1 MALNI
6 ARNEP
11 FLGRNVS
18 QGTVVY
24 LALEEKRSEVKK
36 HFWAMGAIGS
46 EDIHIYTGGA
56 PADAIRQI
64 TSVVE
69 SLKPVLLIIDPLFR
83 LVKLKDG
90 NDYIQVTNALEPLLR
105 LARDSGTHVLCVH
118 HSPKGE
124 RNPEDCVL
132 GSQAIF
138 GSVDTLMI
146 MKRHENYRTL
156 QTIQRYGEDLEET
169 VLNYDKG
176 EGSVTIGNTRQ
187 EQDTNCMEE
196 LIIDFLSKQT
206 EPVTEKVIND
216 EVEGRTILKRKAL
229 RELIKQDE
237 IVRVGRGGKGDPYKY
252 SCSLE
257 SVCSELGNEFGN
269 NKKSEEN
276 HQEKNTCSH
285 VPDVCGEQ
293 EKKIIKTTVE
303 PAQML
308 EDSCSHFPLNR
319 KVVREQANDVEI
331 SGSDAV
337 VEQKNFDELC
347 EFFEQKKIESINSY

>member
-1 MALNI
+1 MTH
-6 ARNEP
+6 
-11 FLGRNVS
+11 S
-18 QGTVVY
+18 
-24 LALEEKRSEVKK
+24 
-36 HFWAMGAIGS
+36 AIK
-46 EDIHIYTGGA
+46 
-56 PADAIRQI
+56 QI

-176 EGSVTIGNTRQ
+176 EGSVTVGNTRQ

-196 LIIDFLSKQT
+196 LIIDFLSKQK
-206 EPVTEKVIND
+206 EPVIEKVIAD
-216 EVEGRTILKRKAL
+216 EVEGRTALKRKAL
-229 RELIKQDE
+229 RELIKQGE
-237 IVRVGRGGKGDPYKY
+237 IVRSGRGGKGDPYRY
-252 SCSLE
+252 SCTQKNACTQQENE
-257 SVCSELGNEFGN
+257 SSVQAND
-269 NKKSEEN
+269 
-276 HQEKNTCSH
+276 HTEKNACTLVPSIGWGQQNNNINIAETPGGCGEDACSH
-285 VPDVCGEQ
+285 VPLFPEV
-293 EKKIIKTTVE
+293 EKK
-303 PAQML
+303 L
-308 EDSCSHFPLNR
+308 
-319 KVVREQANDVEI
+319 REQAFLEEIPDVEF
-331 SGSDAV
+331 
-337 VEQKNFDELC
+337 VEEVKTHV
-347 EFFEQKKIESINSY
+347 